1 MTSTTTAPSTGQRG
15 PADLVGA
22 RVLVT
27 GGTQG
32 IGAAIAR
39 QFVAAGAR
47 VIVAARRPADDGAS
61 GQFVAADLA
70 TPEGAAALADE
81 ALRLLG
87 GVDVLVNNAGSQSY
101 VPGGVIAMTEE
112 HWLGDLNINLLA
124 SVRLD
129 RALLPSMIAQRGGV
143 IVHITSGQARLPG
156 PASLPY
162 AAAKAALTTYSK
174 GLSNQ
179 VARHGVRVNAV
190 VPGLIE
196 SAASNRRV
204 EERARETGISLEAA
218 GQELVDLVGVP
229 LGRAGQPD
237 DVAHLVTFL
246 ASDRASFITG
256 SQYVVDGGTLPI
268 L

>member
-1 MTSTTTAPSTGQRG
+1 
-15 PADLVGA
+15 
-22 RVLVT
+22 
-27 GGTQG
+27 
-32 IGAAIAR
+32 
-39 QFVAAGAR
+39 
-47 VIVAARRPADDGAS
+47 
-61 GQFVAADLA
+61 
-70 TPEGAAALADE
+70 
-81 ALRLLG
+81 
-87 GVDVLVNNAGSQSY
+87 
-101 VPGGVIAMTEE
+101 
-112 HWLGDLNINLLA
+112 
-124 SVRLD
+124 
-129 RALLPSMIAQRGGV
+129 MIAQRGGV

-174 GLSNQ
+174 GLSNE
-179 VARHGVRVNAV
+179 VARHGIRVNAV

-204 EERARETGISLEAA
+204 EERARETGISLEVA

-246 ASDRASFITG
+246 ASGRASFITG